1 MGAKASRAPAPPP
14 PPLRGAL
21 NSARDEAR
29 GRTSNSA
36 TAAWRHSS
44 TAPPAAP
51 EAASVPLLTT
61 RESSA
66 PSPAAADAAAL
77 AVGDCAVAD
86 AALCGDECECEGEG
100 EGEGGGAP
108 SEAPGDCEAL
118 GVPLGEDQLQ
128 SWRLG
133 MQQSPSPTLRSRF
146 GSHRGILASWSGVYN
161 RLRCCGVMALL
172 QWSVVVSYISG

>member
-1 MGAKASRAPAPPP
+1 VGAKASRAPAPPP

-100 EGEGGGAP
+100 EGEGEGGGAP

-146 GSHRGILASWSGVYN
+146 GSHRGTGVFLH
-161 RLRCCGVMALL
+161 RGAGSTIGCGVVAL
-172 QWSVVVSYISG
+172 WRYFNGRW